1 MTDAIQA
8 RPSLLGLLATFTV
21 VLVFCIAL
29 CFFGLRL
36 WWTYSGQGFPVLVM
50 LYVVPMAAS
59 LQPAKQYVKQTGKR
73 AGFGFSLI
81 FGICATLI
89 ILAIVGAAWQL
100 GWLDSVLEQI
110 DPSAI
115 QHGNPLRP
123 LTTLL
128 VLIGGLSLFA
138 TVAMFWAGTIGEAK
152 RAAKLAAKQ
161 Q

>member
-1 MTDAIQA
+1 MTDAIQT

-29 CFFGLRL
+29 SFFGLRL
-36 WWTYSGQGFPVLVM
+36 WWSYSGQGFPVLILM
-50 LYVVPMAAS
+50 YIIPMAAS

-73 AGFGFSLI
+73 ASIGFSLI

-100 GWLDSVLEQI
+100 GWLDSTLEQI

-123 LTTLL
+123 LTTLM
-128 VLIGGLSLFA
+128 VLIGGLSLLA
-138 TVAMFWAGTIGEAK
+138 TVVMFWAGTIGEAK

-161 Q
+161 L